1 MYAQTGNSGTW
12 TISAYGSVQN
22 PGAAD
27 LTKAMTATVS
37 ITGGGQ
43 TNNISVWNYVYSTAP
58 NGVGC
63 EVDQTGSGA
72 VISVPMFVTGD
83 LCLNA
88 DGSAIKENLANGG
101 QKIDIRVLGRLVF
114 GAANATV
121 GTAAAPITSGLVGPP
136 PGGGCTTTVSGNPLP
151 HTCTTA
157 DKWFVKTT
165 DQPLAASAPT
175 VDFPGWYNNASP
187 GPKNPCDASTPSPA
201 LAATKFD
208 SDTTMN
214 GTTPTFDLT
223 PASSYNCKT
232 SSGELSWNATT
243 KILTIKGAIFFDGNV
258 VSNSTAAI
266 YHGKATIYING
277 TFVMSAASAALRA
290 GCPASPAT
298 PTKACAFANVAKEWD
313 PNLDNLLIVSGKDNS
328 TQAIGL
334 TGQSTNVQA
343 GFMCPSTSTADLTA
357 NGLVHEGAFI
367 CGKFLWG
374 DSIVLMPLPSITNL
388 PPGAPIPPNAPATI
402 SPPVITSS

>member
-1 MYAQTGNSGTW
+1 
-12 TISAYGSVQN
+12 
-22 PGAAD
+22 
-27 LTKAMTATVS
+27 
-37 ITGGGQ
+37 
-43 TNNISVWNYVYSTAP
+43 
-58 NGVGC
+58 
-63 EVDQTGSGA
+63 
-72 VISVPMFVTGD
+72 
-83 LCLNA
+83 
-88 DGSAIKENLANGG
+88 
-101 QKIDIRVLGRLVF
+101 
-114 GAANATV
+114 
-121 GTAAAPITSGLVGPP
+121 
-136 PGGGCTTTVSGNPLP
+136 
-151 HTCTTA
+151 
-157 DKWFVKTT
+157 
-165 DQPLAASAPT
+165 
-175 VDFPGWYNNASP
+175 
-187 GPKNPCDASTPSPA
+187 
-201 LAATKFD
+201 
-208 SDTTMN
+208 
-214 GTTPTFDLT
+214 
-223 PASSYNCKT
+223 
-232 SSGELSWNATT
+232 LSWNAAT
-243 KILTIKGAIFFDGNV
+243 KVLTIKGAIFFDGNV

-277 TFVMSAASAALRA
+277 TFVMSAASASLRA